1 MGQRFGFRPL
11 PGIPPPP
18 GSPAALGL
26 GCVCPGPENEALA
39 ERVANGEAVWIV
51 ATTCPL
57 HQGGTPENKGN

>member
-1 MGQRFGFRPL
+1 MGQRFGFRAV

-39 ERVANGEAVWIV
+39 ERVAHGEAVWIV
-51 ATTCPL
+51 APACPV
-57 HQGGTPENKGN
+57 HVEVSP